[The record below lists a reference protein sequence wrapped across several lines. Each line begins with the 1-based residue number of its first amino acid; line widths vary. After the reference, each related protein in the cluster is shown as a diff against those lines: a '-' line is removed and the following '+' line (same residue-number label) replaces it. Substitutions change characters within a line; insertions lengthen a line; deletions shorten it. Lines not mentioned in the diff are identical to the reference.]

1 MKKQYQ
7 HILQAHQAKIY
18 KICYGFCKD
27 QEEVQ
32 DLFQEACINIW
43 LGLKSFEGKSN
54 IATWIYRVTVNTCL
68 LHQRKQQKSR
78 LVYTEELEQ
87 VAEQGLKEK
96 IMLEEDLELLYTC
109 IRALNDKDKS
119 IIMLYLEG
127 LSYKEMEDVLGMNQN
142 ALAVRVNRIK
152 KNIKNQ
158 FINHGRIK
166 SNLGKSK

>member
-1 MKKQYQ
+1 MKEKYQ
-7 HILQAHQAKIY
+7 HIILAHQAKIY
-18 KICYGFCKD
+18 KICYGFCKEQD
-27 QEEVQ
+27 EVQ

-43 LGLKSFEGKSN
+43 LGLKFFEGKSN

-68 LHQRKQQKSR
+68 LYQRKQQKSR
-78 LVYTEELEQ
+78 LVYTEQLEQ
-87 VAEQGLKEK
+87 VDQQTLQKK
-96 IMLEEDLELLYTC
+96 IELEEDIELLYTC
-109 IRALNDKDKS
+109 IRSLNDKDKS

-127 LSYKEMEDVLGMNQN
+127 LSYKEIEDILGMNQN

-166 SNLGKSK
+166 SNLGKSQ

>member
-1 MKKQYQ
+1 MKEKHQ
-7 HILQAHQAKIY
+7 HIIQLHQAKIY

-27 QEEVQ
+27 QDKVQ
-32 DLFQEACINIW
+32 DLFQEACVNIW
-43 LGLKSFEGKSN
+43 LGLKSFKGESN

-78 LVYTEELEQ
+78 LIYTEQLEQ
-87 VAEQGLKEK
+87 IDPQKWKEK
-96 IMLEEDLELLYTC
+96 IALEEDIELLYTC
-109 IRALNDKDKS
+109 IRSLNDKDKS

-127 LSYKEMEDVLGMNQN
+127 LSYKEMEDILGMNQN

-166 SNLGKSK
+166 SNLGKSQ